1 MEDRTVTI
9 TIEDAS
15 SIPNLRI
22 IKIGGTIDK
31 VTSLQVN
38 EKVLPII
45 EKEDK
50 NIILDLRGLDFLS
63 SVGMMKLANYLVLL
77 TDKNRLL
84 KLIKPSKPVY
94 DTMVKMGFEKR
105 FGIYDNIEAAISSLR

>member
-45 EKEDK
+45 EKEET
-50 NIILDLRGLDFLS
+50 NIILDLSKLDFLS
-63 SVGMMKLANYLVLL
+63 SAGMMDLAKYLVLL
-77 TDKNRLL
+77 TDKKRLL
-84 KLIKPSKPVY
+84 KLVKPSKPVY
-94 DTMVKMGFEKR
+94 DTMTKMGFEKR
-105 FGIYDNIEAAISSLR
+105 FDMYDSLEAAISSF

>member
-1 MEDRTVTI
+1 MENETVTI
-9 TIEDAS
+9 TVEDAPS
-15 SIPNLRI
+15 VQNLKI
-22 IKIGGTIDK
+22 IKIGGTVDK
-31 VTSLQVN
+31 VTAVYVD